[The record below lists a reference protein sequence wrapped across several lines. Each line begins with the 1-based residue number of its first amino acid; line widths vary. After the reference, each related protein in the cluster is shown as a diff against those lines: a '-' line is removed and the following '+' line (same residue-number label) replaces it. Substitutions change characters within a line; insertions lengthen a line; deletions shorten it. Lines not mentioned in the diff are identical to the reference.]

1 MPLFVPKETASP
13 LTLPPA
19 FVASATAAMTP
30 ARRRRACD
38 VDILAKC
45 TNTDSYKTC
54 AANVDANKDAAT
66 KAAGICACLA
76 AEPECKA
83 CANCKLDDYGSWG
96 WQRWLDVR
104 HHCVDIHAMPA
115 ANTP

>member
-38 VDILAKC
+38 VTTLAKC
-45 TNTDSYKTC
+45 TNTDSYKSC
-54 AANVDANKDAAT
+54 AADVDANKGNAFPTAAT
-66 KAAGICACLA
+66 KAAGICTCLA
-76 AEPECKA
+76 AEKECTA
-83 CANCKLDDYGSWG
+83 CANCKLDDHGSWG

-104 HHCVDIHAMPA
+104 TAMPA